1 MTTKPAGYASKE
13 VRPMSEQ
20 VELAGELALDVTNPS
35 MVFFDLPE
43 WYYQLTGRV
52 SVMTPY
58 ATDIVFGKSKG
69 SIAPFSEK
77 FPMVARHY
85 AWPEEMTYDEIR
97 HEDLAPDKI
106 RFKPWGEEERIYRV
120 NVVEEMPDVEGTFG
134 GDAGGE

>member
-1 MTTKPAGYASKE
+1 MA
-13 VRPMSEQ
+13 EQ
-20 VELAGELALDVTNPS
+20 VELAGELELDVTNPS
-35 MVFFDLPE
+35 FVHFDLPE
-43 WYYQLTGRV
+43 WYYCLTGRV

-58 ATDIVFGKSKG
+58 ATSIAHGKVEG
-69 SIAPFSEK
+69 SIHPFGES

-120 NVVEEMPDVEGTFG
+120 KVLEEMPEVAD
-134 GDAGGE
+134 